1 MNKVVGYVLT
11 LAGIAVLALGF
22 KPVQT
27 ALSVTLPFSNMI
39 TMILGLV
46 LALIG
51 IFLVKKS
58 SSSAQSPEVPIYEG
72 KNIVGYRKVN

>member
-1 MNKVVGYVLT
+1 MNKVVGYLLT
-11 LAGIAVLALGF
+11 LAGVAVLALGF

-27 ALSVTLPFSNMI
+27 ALSFTLPFSNMI

-51 IFLVKKS
+51 IIFIKKD
-58 SSSAQSPEVPIYEG
+58 SSAQSSEVPIYDG
-72 KNIVGYRKVN
+72 KNVVGYRKVN

>member
-27 ALSVTLPFSNMI
+27 ALSVTLPFSNTI

-51 IFLVKKS
+51 IIFIKKA
-58 SSSAQSPEVPIYEG
+58 SSAQSPEVPIYEG